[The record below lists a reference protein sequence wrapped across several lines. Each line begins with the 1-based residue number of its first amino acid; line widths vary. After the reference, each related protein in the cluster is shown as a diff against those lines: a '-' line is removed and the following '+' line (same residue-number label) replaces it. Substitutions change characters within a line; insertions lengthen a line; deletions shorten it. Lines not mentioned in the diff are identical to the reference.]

1 MPIPPRSSQVTPFPL
16 RTARLTLR
24 PWREDDR
31 SVFAALNA
39 DPEVTR
45 DLGGP
50 LSRAA
55 SDAKLDRYRAAFEQH
70 GFSRLAI
77 EDRQGAFVGY
87 AGVMPAAFDHPLAP
101 HAEIGWRLVRSAWGK
116 GYATEAARAALDDVF
131 ARVGLEEVLAY
142 TAVDNLRSQAVMAR
156 LGLRREPLL
165 DFDTLH
171 DDLPWHGL
179 VWVAEMRRDVTQV

>member
-1 MPIPPRSSQVTPFPL
+1 MQAL

-24 PWREDDR
+24 PWREADR
-31 SVFAALNA
+31 PAFAALNA
-39 DPEVTR
+39 DPEVAA

-55 SDAKLDRYRAAFEQH
+55 SDAKFDRYRATFDRH

-77 EDRQGAFVGY
+77 EDAQQTFVGY
-87 AGVMPAAFDHPLAP
+87 AGVMPSPPDHPLGP
-101 HAEIGWRLVRSAWGK
+101 HTEIGWRLVRAAWGK

-131 ARVGLEEVLAY
+131 TRIGLDEVLAY
-142 TAVDNLRSQAVMAR
+142 TAIDNLRSQAVMAR
-156 LGLRREPLL
+156 LGLRRAPSR
-165 DFDTLH
+165 DFDALYNGV
-171 DDLPWHGL
+171 PWHGL